1 MLLTTRIA
9 PAGAGSG
16 PVLGGRAAAIKA
28 PISLSRLRER
38 DRVRAALTR
47 SAAAGSISSAAPAR
61 LRLLGA
67 AFGALRPAGVLLG
80 ILLGVLDEK
89 RAHHVLHRIGPV
101 RALRPLRPVPLGDEE
116 LVVAVVVLACH
127 LDGRGEALHAEL
139 LQPRLGD
146 VERLEPGPH
155 VLAGD
160 DLPAAD
166 ALRVADRLGDE
177 HRVVDAAIVEHLA
190 DLLLRRLREPLVDDV
205 LLDLLDDREIGAG
218 EIEAQGLVALALGA
232 AGAGVV
238 VTAGPPDAD
247 ELADREAGL
256 DRLLDGGWVHGAP
269 ALVVE
274 PVGAVAADVEPDRAL
289 ILHVLG
295 GDRIELQLEAV
306 VLGELLE
313 ERDRLLAEG
322 RVEVDEADLLAF
334 ELVEPAFLLGH
345 VLDEDRGAVP
355 VGVGRVE
362 DPGEDVA

>member
-16 PVLGGRAAAIKA
+16 AVLVARAADIKA

-67 AFGALRPAGVLLG
+67 AFGALRPAGVLLS

-160 DLPAAD
+160 DLLAAD

-205 LLDLLDDREIGAG
+205 LLDVLDDREIGPG
-218 EIEAQGLVALALGA
+218 EVEAERLVALALGA
-232 AGAGVV
+232 ASAGVV
-238 VTAGPPDAD
+238 VAAGPPDAD
-247 ELADREAGL
+247 ELRRREAGL
-256 DRLLDGGWVHGAP
+256 DRLLDGGRVHRAP

-289 ILHVLG
+289 VLHILG
-295 GDRIELQLEAV
+295 RDRIELQLEAV

-313 ERDRLLAEG
+313 QRDRLL
-322 RVEVDEADLLAF
+322 
-334 ELVEPAFLLGH
+334 
-345 VLDEDRGAVP
+345 
-355 VGVGRVE
+355 
-362 DPGEDVA
+362 